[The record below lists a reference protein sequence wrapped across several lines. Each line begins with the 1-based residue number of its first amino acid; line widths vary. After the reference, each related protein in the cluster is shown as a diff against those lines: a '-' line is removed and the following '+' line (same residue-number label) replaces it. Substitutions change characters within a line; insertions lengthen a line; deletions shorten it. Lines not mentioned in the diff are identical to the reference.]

1 MTNLEMLEDTAD
13 REGVPIDTVRFESER
28 IKGLYCDG
36 NIALSA
42 DLETSADRSAILAE
56 ELGHHYTTTGNILDM
71 NDTGNRKQELR
82 AHVWAYNRLIGL
94 QGLISAYR
102 HGCRSRYEAADF
114 LEVTEDFLEEA
125 YRYYRNKYGI
135 MYQVDNFVIYFE
147 PCFGVF
153 ESISPA

>member
-13 REGVPIDTVRFESER
+13 QEGVPIDTVRFESAR

-56 ELGHHYTTTGNILDM
+56 ELGHHYTSSGIILDM
-71 NDTGNRKQELR
+71 ADISNRKQELQAR
-82 AHVWAYNRLIGL
+82 VWAYNRLVGL
-94 QGLISAYR
+94 RGLIAAHL
-102 HGCRSRYEAADF
+102 HGCRSRFEAAEY
-114 LEVTEDFLEEA
+114 LEVTEEFLEEA
-125 YRYYRNKYGI
+125 VHYYRGKYGL
-135 MYQVDNFVIYFE
+135 MYQVDNYTIYFE
-147 PCFGVF
+147 PCLGIF

>member
-13 REGVPIDTVRFESER
+13 QEGVPIDTVRFESAR

-56 ELGHHYTTTGNILDM
+56 ELGHHYTSSGIILDM
-71 NDTGNRKQELR
+71 NDIGNRKQELQAR
-82 AHVWAYNRLIGL
+82 VWAYNRLIGL
-94 QGLISAYR
+94 QGLIAAYR
-102 HGCRSRYEAADF
+102 HGCSNRFEAAEF
-114 LEVTEDFLEEA
+114 LNVSEPFLQEA
-125 YRYYRNKYGI
+125 VDYYHSKYGLL
-135 MYQVDNFVIYFE
+135 YQVDNYTIYFE
-147 PCFGVF
+147 PCLGIL